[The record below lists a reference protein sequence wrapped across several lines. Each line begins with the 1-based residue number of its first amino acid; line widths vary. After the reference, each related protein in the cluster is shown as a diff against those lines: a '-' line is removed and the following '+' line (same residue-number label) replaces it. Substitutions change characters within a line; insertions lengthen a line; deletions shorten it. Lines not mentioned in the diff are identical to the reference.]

1 MLKEGFDMNFINIK
15 ISTFIQEKEFLVNI
29 DNIRSLCVERISPSF
44 EHLKKYG
51 NEVYDIKG
59 LPNPPSRII
68 MNSAQ
73 LSDLEKKLG
82 VKIPI
87 N

>member
-1 MLKEGFDMNFINIK
+1 MNFINIK
-15 ISTFIQEKEFLVNI
+15 FSTFPQEKEFLVNI
-29 DNIRSLCVERISPSF
+29 DNIGSLWVERISPSQ

-51 NEVYDIKG
+51 NEVYNIKG
-59 LPNPPSRII
+59 IPDTPYGII

-73 LSDLEKKLG
+73 LSDFEKKLG